1 MKFSYGIGD
10 GSDVCPPL
18 GNGHDA
24 RRRAGITGGL
34 GKTGQQVGYG
44 EKELEAGLIGRAHK
58 LL

>member
-1 MKFSYGIGD
+1 MEFSYGIGD

-44 EKELEAGLIGRAHK
+44 QKELEA
-58 LL
+58 